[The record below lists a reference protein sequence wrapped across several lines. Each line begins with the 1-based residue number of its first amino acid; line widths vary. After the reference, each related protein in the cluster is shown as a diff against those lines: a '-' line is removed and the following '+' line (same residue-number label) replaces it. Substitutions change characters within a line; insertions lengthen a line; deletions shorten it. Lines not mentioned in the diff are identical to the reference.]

1 MNTQLL
7 VKRPADTAYTD
18 VDLLDDVPYSITYS
32 VADIRQPDKRSGS
45 FSKTIEIP
53 GSATNNKLFE
63 FIFNVNIA
71 TATFNP
77 NLKCDAVLLQN
88 GVEIF
93 RGSLRLAQIHV
104 FEKTQITYDI
114 ELYGNTK
121 SIFDAMGNKYIT
133 DLDLSAYNH
142 LRTAANI
149 VASWT
154 APSSNG
160 YVYPLINNGLDAPLG
175 AYPAWRTLNMYPC
188 FYVKAVMDEI
198 FAEAGYTYTSNFFSS
213 SLYSKLI
220 VTGSQKITAHSAQQS
235 LRITIGNCKFYQ
247 VYGGSYINATAGFLM
262 GYIRV
267 YKANGLTGAITYL
280 SNVPF
285 YGNGYNST
293 ITIPATD
300 MEPGDLMQC
309 RIDTDF
315 QIKFDV
321 TNLSW
326 SVTYD
331 DGTGTFSATNVSTH
345 TYTCMAYSST
355 VLDFTAKT
363 DPNAVFDLLTDTHT
377 APALNAA
384 NYLPDKI
391 LQKDFVMGIV
401 KMFNLFVEVDKSKSN
416 NLLIETRNDYYA
428 AGGVKDWT
436 AKWAI
441 DQETQVT
448 PMGDLNTRQ
457 FYFHYK
463 EDKDFYNNLYT
474 NGDSINGQSY
484 RGWAEIFGEKKQDVT
499 SDFQTQVLEIVPVFS
514 PTIIAATGNTY
525 IPVPQII
532 TKQPSTAPKNNFKGN
547 IRILIY
553 GGMKTTATWKLID
566 ETGTVTTETSYPYA
580 GMVDDTQA
588 PTIDLCFGM
597 PRQVF
602 YTMITPSNYTT
613 NNLYNAYW
621 SQDITERTDRDSK
634 IVTAWFWLT
643 PADIQ
648 LLDFRDTIK
657 VNEQY
662 YHINKVEEYCPN
674 ATTLTK
680 VELTK
685 LTAAVPFSPS
695 VTSIHSTSPGTSRIL
710 GSLSNTAPNANTGGV
725 LISGGKNAFDSVNA
739 IVISGGRS

>member
-121 SIFDAMGNKYIT
+121 NIFDAMGNKYIT

-160 YVYPLINNGLDAPLG
+160 YVYPLINNGLDGILSG
-175 AYPAWRTLNMYPC
+175 AYPQWWNIHMFPWIYAKTIIDR
-188 FYVKAVMDEI
+188 I
-198 FAEAGYTYTSNFFSS
+198 FTEAGYTYTSNFFNA
-213 SLYSKLI
+213 SLFKALI
-220 VTGSQKITAHSAQQS
+220 VSPKVLGDTRKGVVFTGSATIDSQVAGAYILYGTLEVVRYDALLGTTSVIATTPITGTNYSGPVIFNLSSAPIGIGYGDQVYMRINMGGGLTYPIKITSAA
-235 LRITIGNCKFYQ
+235 LVGTYPD
-247 VYGGSYINATAGFLM
+247 GS
-262 GYIRV
+262 
-267 YKANGLTGAITYL
+267 
-280 SNVPF
+280 
-285 YGNGYNST
+285 
-293 ITIPATD
+293 
-300 MEPGDLMQC
+300 
-309 RIDTDF
+309 
-315 QIKFDV
+315 
-321 TNLSW
+321 
-326 SVTYD
+326 
-331 DGTGTFSATNVSTH
+331 GTFSAGTNTSVN
-345 TYTCMAYSST
+345 YTI
-355 VLDFTAKT
+355 
-363 DPNAVFDLLTDTHT
+363 T
-377 APALNAA
+377 APAQVTVQFQTKVDPNNVFSLITYKHTSPSVNASQH
-384 NYLPDKI
+384 LPDKI

-401 KMFNLFVEVDKSKSN
+401 KMFNLFIEVDKNTSN
-416 NLLIETRNDYYA
+416 NLLIEPRNDYYA

-436 AKWAI
+436 AKWAV

-474 NGDSINGQSY
+474 NGDSINGQAY
-484 RGWAEIFGEKKQDVT
+484 RGWAEVFGEKKQDIAN
-499 SDFQTQVLEIVPVFS
+499 DFQTQVLEIVPVFS
-514 PTIIAATGNTY
+514 PTIIAALGNTN
-525 IPVPQII
+525 ISVPSII
-532 TKQPSTAPKNNFKGN
+532 TKEPATQPDNSFKGN
-547 IRILIY
+547 IRILYY
-553 GGMKTTATWKLID
+553 GGMKTCQKWLLQDGLSGVTAYLQ
-566 ETGTVTTETSYPYA
+566 YPYA
-580 GMVDDTQA
+580 GMVDDLQA
-588 PTIDLCFGM
+588 PTIDLCFGQ

-602 YTMITPSNYTT
+602 YTMNSPGNYTT

-648 LLDFRDTIK
+648 LLDFRNTIK
-657 VNEQY
+657 VDEQY
-662 YHINKVEEYCPN
+662 YHINKVLEYCPN

-685 LTAAVPFSPS
+685 LTAAVPFTPS
-695 VTSIHSTSPGTSRIL
+695 TTGQVIAFSHG
-710 GSLSNTAPNANTGGV
+710 TGGV
-725 LISGGKNAFDSVNA
+725 TRGGNTNTTGSGKGTVVIISGGKNNPFVSTNA
-739 IVISGGRS
+739 EILHG